1 MSPRLGWRN
10 GDVVRLAWVTPFA
23 RAIGPQ
29 LRGTPSSGHWNES
42 RGVCDGT
49 TSTDRVVPMSS
60 IHKSRAA
67 RQLVAYGKYL
77 FARPR
82 EQVVFTGDPECD
94 RLLNDIRRFPHL
106 YVLGCVVDVQ
116 MKSEL
121 AWMIPIRL
129 AERAGSAEFQSLLSL
144 RRTSLL
150 KQLNGPPALHRYPV
164 SMALRLWSAL
174 QRLQL
179 DYAGDASRI
188 WSARP
193 SSATVAYRFLE
204 FDGIGPK
211 LANMATNILARQFK
225 IPFRDYYSIDVS
237 VDVHV
242 RRVLARLGLVAVNP
256 TVEQVVY
263 AARSINPEFPGVIDQ
278 PCFEIGRKWCKSTLP
293 TCPECPLHRVCPYS
307 RDI

>member
-1 MSPRLGWRN
+1 
-10 GDVVRLAWVTPFA
+10 
-23 RAIGPQ
+23 
-29 LRGTPSSGHWNES
+29 
-42 RGVCDGT
+42 
-49 TSTDRVVPMSS
+49 MSS

-82 EQVVFTGDPECD
+82 ERVVFTGDPECD
-94 RLLNDIRRFPHL
+94 RLLNDIRRYPHL

-129 AERAGSAEFQSLLSL
+129 TERAGSAEFQSLFSL

-150 KQLNGPPALHRYPV
+150 KQLNGPPALHRYPA

-174 QRLQL
+174 RRLQV

-193 SSATVAYRFLE
+193 SSATVVYRFLE

-211 LANMATNILARQFK
+211 LANMATNVLARQFK

-237 VDVHV
+237 ADVHV
-242 RRVLARLGLVAVNP
+242 RRVLARLGLVPADP

-278 PCFEIGRKWCKSTLP
+278 PCFEIGRRWCKPTLP
-293 TCPECPLHRVCPYS
+293 ACSRCPLYRVCPSS
-307 RDI
+307 RDA